1 MGGGAMVYV
10 TGDMHGDLERLYD
23 RQFRKLKAG
32 DVLIVCGDF
41 GYIFDGSKTEKQV
54 IDYLSKRKFV
64 TAFIEGTHDNLDTI
78 ARCRT
83 TVWKGGLVHRIKGNL
98 LHLMRGQI
106 FNIEGKS
113 FFTFGG
119 GESIDKDMR
128 VENGYWWRGEEPTPA
143 EMADGA
149 MRLDEA
155 GCRIDYIITHEP
167 PSLVKSAMLLRRG
180 STDRVNKLNGYFEE
194 IGRSCSFEHWYFG
207 SLHEDRVI
215 TERHTCVFKKAIPI
229 KTDKSPKEKRHKHS
243 EPEKEPAFN
252 MT

>member
-1 MGGGAMVYV
+1 MVYV

-23 RQFRKLKAG
+23 KEFRKLKKG
-32 DVLIVCGDF
+32 DVLLVCGDF

-54 IDYLSKRKFV
+54 VKYLATRKFV
-64 TAFIEGTHDNLDTI
+64 TAFVEGTHDNLDTI
-78 ARCRT
+78 YRCRT
-83 TVWKGGLVHRIKGNL
+83 TVWKGGMVHRIKGNL

-106 FNIEGKS
+106 FNIDGYS

-128 VENGYWWRGEEPTPA
+128 VESGRWWRDEEATPS

-149 MRLDEA
+149 RVLYEA
-155 GCRIDYIITHEP
+155 GCNVDFIITHEP

-180 STDRVNKLNGYFEE
+180 DTDRVNKLNGYLEE
-194 IGRSCSFEHWYFG
+194 IGRSCNFGHWYFG

-215 TERHTCVFKKAIPI
+215 TEHHTCVFEKVLPVITNPRIADEGVFELEKDTLLA
-229 KTDKSPKEKRHKHS
+229 KT
-243 EPEKEPAFN
+243 
-252 MT
+252 